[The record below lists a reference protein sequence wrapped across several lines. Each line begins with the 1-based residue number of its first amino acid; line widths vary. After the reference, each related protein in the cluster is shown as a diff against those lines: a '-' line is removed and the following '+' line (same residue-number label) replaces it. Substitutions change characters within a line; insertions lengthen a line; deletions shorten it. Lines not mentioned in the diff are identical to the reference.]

1 MALFSF
7 KKSDDIEKFVVGA
20 DADMGGPSEGYFALT
35 NRNTG
40 MSIDNFYNAWRNWA
54 TTHVGIR
61 EMFVMISRILTPLL
75 SHSFFVSFISNA

>member
-40 MSIDNFYNAWRNWA
+40 MSIDNFYNA
-54 TTHVGIR
+54 
-61 EMFVMISRILTPLL
+61 
-75 SHSFFVSFISNA
+75 